1 METPNSAA
9 GLLAIV
15 ATGNGR
21 DVVDALKVMTAEHG
35 EFLTG
40 LMMRAVLGEVRD
52 ESEYPPS
59 GCHWCDRGQRVH
71 ARQYVGGPGGWHEW
85 TPPTDRQ
92 IKDRMRVR
100 RANRAQKAGA

>member
-1 METPNSAA
+1 MAAVPNSAA
-9 GLLAIV
+9 DLLTIV
-15 ATGNGR
+15 ATGNGQ
-21 DVVDALKVMTAEHG
+21 DVLDALEAMTAKHG
-35 EFLTG
+35 KFLAV

-52 ESEYPPS
+52 ESEHPPS

-71 ARQYVGGPGGWHEW
+71 ARQYVEAAGYHEW

-100 RANRAQKAGA
+100 RANRVRKAGA

>member
-1 METPNSAA
+1 MDTPNSAA
-9 GLLAIV
+9 DLLTIV
-15 ATGNGR
+15 ATGNGQ
-21 DVVDALKVMTAEHG
+21 DTLDAIQAMIAKHG
-35 EFLTG
+35 KFLTE

-52 ESEYPPS
+52 ETEYPPS

-71 ARQYVGGPGGWHEW
+71 ARQYVGGVGYHEW

-100 RANRAQKAGA
+100 RASRVRKAGA

>member
-1 METPNSAA
+1 VDTPNSAA
-9 GLLAIV
+9 DLLTIV
-15 ATGNGR
+15 ATGNGQ
-21 DVVDALKVMTAEHG
+21 DALDAIQAMTAKHG
-35 EFLTG
+35 KFLTE
-40 LMMRAVLGEVRD
+40 LMMRAVLGDLRN

-59 GCHWCDRGQRVH
+59 GCFWCDRGQRVH

-100 RANRAQKAGA
+100 RANRVRKAGA